1 MLAVEVNWDLFSQYG
16 KVLSPTTMVVGT
28 FLAGVSIWLV
38 FYLRARFRED
48 TGRTDNEL
56 EMLTQ
61 FRELRQQGELTEE
74 EYRLIKSR
82 LAHEAG
88 ARMSVTPVN
97 ARQSADTAR
106 AGVQQDC
113 STEKTGETGRD
124 GSDCEKSST
133 TDESPNQNSAK

>member
-1 MLAVEVNWDLFSQYG
+1 MLAVEVNWDLFNQYG
-16 KVLSPTTMVVGT
+16 KVFSPVTIVVGA
-28 FLAGVSIWLV
+28 FLTGISIWLV

-48 TGRTDNEL
+48 SGRTGNEL

-88 ARMSVTPVN
+88 ARMSVTSVTS
-97 ARQSADTAR
+97 RQSAEAAR
-106 AGVQQDC
+106 AGVQQEC